1 MKQDKERNDNVHFID
16 YRDLVAKFTCVE
28 HARRADEY
36 FAGFDEKSTIAR
48 KPFAALD
55 EVGGLCAGV
64 GAMLTGLKLFGG
76 ARVLEFGA
84 ATCWFSRILALLRC
98 EVVAADVSG
107 KALEL
112 GRKLI
117 KSDPLTS
124 DLQVDFVRL
133 EDERLPFPDAHFDRV
148 LCFDTLHH
156 VPNQQGAIAEFARVL
171 KDPGIIALHEPG
183 PHHSRGAQSQF
194 EMRKHEVIEA
204 DVHIDELIA
213 CAKQHG
219 ISDAK
224 MAVYTAQPI
233 FSSLDEFDTFM
244 ADPVSS
250 ELSRA
255 LSTQIHNDFQN
266 RRICFLSKGD
276 LDVPV
281 DSRRPEGLSMEFDG
295 TAELHVDHVHVAAL
309 VRNSGN
315 TVWLPSSKRDD
326 TAGHPGDVNIGVH
339 LIDKDGLQHVP
350 YYFRQPLCEVPVPPG
365 KSVKVAFDIPYP
377 DGMTKYCLEVD
388 LVAEHVAW
396 FEMGGSNVFKIEIG

>member
-1 MKQDKERNDNVHFID
+1 MTQDDNHLID
-16 YRDLVAKFTCVE
+16 YRDLVAKFTFAE

-36 FAGFDEKSTIAR
+36 FSGFDEKSTIVR

-64 GAMLTGLKLFGG
+64 GAILTGLKLFGG

-98 EVVAADVSG
+98 EVVAVDVSG

-117 KSDPLTS
+117 AGDPLAS
-124 DLQVDFVRL
+124 ELRVDFVRL

-156 VPNQQGAIAEFARVL
+156 VPDQKGAIAEFARVL
-171 KDPGIIALHEPG
+171 KNPGIIALHEPG
-183 PHHSRGAQSQF
+183 PDHSRGAQSQF

-204 DVHIDELIA
+204 DVHIGDLIA

-219 ISDAK
+219 ISNAK
-224 MAVYTAQPI
+224 MAVYTVQPV
-233 FSSLDEFDTFM
+233 FSGLHEFDMFV
-244 ADPVSS
+244 ANPASS

-255 LSTQIHNDFQN
+255 LSAQVHGDFQN

-276 LDVPV
+276 PDVPV
-281 DSRRPEGLSMEFDG
+281 DSRRPEGLFMEFEG
-295 TAELHVDHVHVAAL
+295 TAELHADHARVAAR
-309 VRNSGN
+309 VRNSGT
-315 TVWLPSSKRDD
+315 TVWLPSSKHND
-326 TAGHPGDVNIGVH
+326 ASGHAGDVNIGVH
-339 LIDKDGLQHVP
+339 LIDRDGLRHVP
-350 YYFRQPLCEVPVPPG
+350 YYLRQPLSDIPVAPG
-365 KSVKVAFDIPYP
+365 QLVEVAFDIPFP
-377 DGMTKYCLEVD
+377 DRLTKFCFEID

-396 FEMGGSNVFKIEIG
+396 FEMGGSKVFRIEVLGEAE